1 MDSGKATWHLHGL
14 FGPQETL
21 NGNDLCC
28 TINPSQQNLH
38 MKMILSNM
46 CIYKDLLYKE
56 IFLFAKKPKSILH
69 YYKNPKPLK
78 TKVRITDLSFDTL
91 EL

>member
-69 YYKNPKPLK
+69 YYKNPKPLE